1 MWIKAIQLVALGG
14 VLFLLAVTFLGC
26 WREK

>member
-1 MWIKAIQLVALGG
+1 MWMKAIQLIALGG
-14 VLFLLAVTFLGC
+14 VLFLLAVTFLEC